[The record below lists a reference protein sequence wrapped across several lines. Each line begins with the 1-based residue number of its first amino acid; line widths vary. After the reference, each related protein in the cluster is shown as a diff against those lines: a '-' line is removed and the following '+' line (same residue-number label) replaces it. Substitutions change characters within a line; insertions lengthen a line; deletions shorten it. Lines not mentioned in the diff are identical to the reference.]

1 MVVRRTAPRLLRSRN
16 TIEAGGGASRQAPP
30 IARLCAILYACVMTA
45 TADALIQNAQRAER
59 MGMADQA
66 AHFWAQL
73 EQAFPQHPKTLALN
87 GHRRLAA
94 GDPAGAAALFASA
107 EAGDDADPE
116 IPLFASIALSM
127 LGALPEALGALD
139 RALAI
144 EPYFFPAMLSKGALL
159 ERMGRPRQAA
169 QVYGDAV
176 KIAPPVEHM
185 PPAMRAPFEHAKIFV
200 ADNAAALAQHLRD
213 RTAAARAQHSG
224 ADLSR
229 FEESLDI
236 LAGVKQRFVHEPALF
251 YFPRLPAYG
260 YYDRAHFP
268 WLAHLEAA
276 TDMIRGELETVLQED
291 RIDFV
296 PYIQRPPGAPVNQW
310 GELNHS
316 PKWSTFFLWRD
327 GARQD
332 RNCERC
338 PRTTA
343 LLESLPIAH
352 QRGFGPTAMFSV
364 LAPGAH
370 IPAHTG
376 SANTRLICHLPL
388 ILPGQCSFRVGN
400 ETRDWRMGEAWVFDD
415 TIEHE
420 AWNRSDQTRVIL
432 IFDIWNPLLTPAERE
447 LIETMMTALNEFSA
461 EDRAQYSPR

>member
-1 MVVRRTAPRLLRSRN
+1 
-16 TIEAGGGASRQAPP
+16 
-30 IARLCAILYACVMTA
+30 MTVPA
-45 TADALIQNAQRAER
+45 EALIQNAQRAER

-66 AHFWAQL
+66 AQL
-73 EQAFPQHPKTLALN
+73 WTQFERAYPAHPKALVLA
-87 GHRRLAA
+87 GRRRLDS
-94 GDPAGAAALFASA
+94 GDAAGAADLFARA
-107 EAGDDADPE
+107 ELGDQADPE
-116 IPLFASIALSM
+116 IPLFASLAHNM
-127 LGALPEALGALD
+127 QGAHGEALAALD

-144 EPYFFPAMLSKGALL
+144 EPYFFAAMLSKGATL
-159 ERMGRPRQAA
+159 ERMNQKRQAA
-169 QVYGDAV
+169 RVYGDAI
-176 KIAPPVEHM
+176 KIAPPPAHI
-185 PPAMRAPFEHAKIFV
+185 PPAMRAPFERAKSFV
-200 ADNAAALAQHLRD
+200 SDNSTALARHLRE
-213 RTAAARAQHSG
+213 RTAEVRARHG
-224 ADLSR
+224 DADLGR

-236 LAGVKQRFVHEPALF
+236 LAGVKQRFVHEPALL

-260 YYDRAHFP
+260 YYDRSHFP
-268 WLAHLEAA
+268 WLAQLEAA
-276 TDMIRGELETVLQED
+276 TDDIRAELEVVLKED

-296 PYIQRPPGAPVNQW
+296 PYIQRPPGAPVQQW

-327 GARQD
+327 GVRQD

-338 PRTTA
+338 PHTTA

-400 ETRDWRMGEAWVFDD
+400 EVRDWRMGEAWVFDD

-420 AWNRSDQTRVIL
+420 AWNRSDQTRVVL
-432 IFDIWNPLLTPAERE
+432 IFDVWNPLLTPAERE
-447 LIETMMTALNEFSA
+447 LVETMMTALNEFSA
-461 EDRAQYSPR
+461 GDREQYSPR